1 MLKRACL
8 IAATVAGPLA
18 AQAPPARTTQAIFD
32 SAQAAFEKA
41 DWKGAIG
48 GYREVLAHM
57 KPTSRAAPA
66 VHARLATALSHDS
79 GSDAAMMEADAAIKG
94 FSAQGVTKDGDLATV
109 YLLRA
114 DNQRAH
120 IENAA
125 AITSYQAAT
134 AAAQGADSRIIVYS
148 AHMGIG
154 FAAVTVNPDL
164 VAAALDAEINDSAYF
179 ATISKI
185 EQATLLSNR
194 ALVELNR
201 GHAKDAARLIEK
213 ALDLGGRTST
223 RVNLAQV
230 GIRGNAALIYAQLGR
245 DDELRQ
251 YLTYSGAGHLPSG
264 SAAPT
269 RRCRF
274 ATRTSCRP
282 MSPWSSSPSA
292 ATAIPSA
299 RRRSM
304 RAVPV

>member
-125 AITSYQAAT
+125 AIASYQAAT
-134 AAAQGADSRIIVYS
+134 AAAQGADWRIIVYS

-164 VAAALDAEINDSAYF
+164 AAAALDAEINDSAYF
-179 ATISKI
+179 
-185 EQATLLSNR
+185 
-194 ALVELNR
+194 
-201 GHAKDAARLIEK
+201 
-213 ALDLGGRTST
+213 
-223 RVNLAQV
+223 
-230 GIRGNAALIYAQLGR
+230 R
-245 DDELRQ
+245 DDQQDR
-251 YLTYSGAGHLPSG
+251 TGH
-264 SAAPT
+264 SA
-269 RRCRF
+269 F
-274 ATRTSCRP
+274 QSC
-282 MSPWSSSPSA
+282 
-292 ATAIPSA
+292 A
-299 RRRSM
+299 RRTQSRPREGCGTPDRES
-304 RAVPV
+304 P